1 MTRERAV
8 TEWTRR
14 AIDKHFLGFM
24 IPENISRHY
33 DDYEMFFYAHG
44 LEVLCKAYVIGK
56 NFPDYR
62 GKSFV
67 EAKKVID
74 GIAKNLGHD
83 LTRLAKEMIGYGVF
97 SPDFLSEV
105 HRRTSNNVDLTNEEM
120 LKTLKATYFEARYP
134 VVELDHQ
141 RYYREK
147 VKNDSKATNKRFPEI
162 LKMSHEVHRFSRKL
176 FVLILGRIEKDFGI
190 KISRDKFLYDIEDN
204 DWERFTNLFFRHN
217 GAT

>member
-14 AIDKHFLGFM
+14 AIDKYFLGFM
-24 IPENISRHY
+24 IPEKISCHF

-44 LEVLCKAYVIGK
+44 LEVLCKAYVIGNK
-56 NFPDYR
+56 FPDYK

-74 GIAKNLGHD
+74 GIARNLGHD
-83 LTRLAKEMIGYGVF
+83 LIRLVKEMIGYGVL
-97 SPDFLSEV
+97 PPNFLSEV
-105 HRRTSNNVDLTNEEM
+105 YRRTSDNVDLTNEDM
-120 LKTLKATYFEARYP
+120 LKTLKAIYFEARYP

-147 VKNDSKATNKRFPEI
+147 IKNNPRATNKKHHEI
-162 LKMSHEVHRFSRKL
+162 PKMSHEVDRFSSKL

-190 KISRDKFLYDIEDN
+190 KIPREKFLNDIVDN
-204 DWERFTNLFFRHN
+204 DWERFSNLFFRFD